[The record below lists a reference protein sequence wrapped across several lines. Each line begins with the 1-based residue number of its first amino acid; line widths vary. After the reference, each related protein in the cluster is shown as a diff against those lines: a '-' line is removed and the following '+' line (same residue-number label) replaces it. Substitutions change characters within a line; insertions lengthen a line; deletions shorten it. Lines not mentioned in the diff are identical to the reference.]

1 MSKSMKKN
9 RYLSR
14 KISKRYKSIKNK
26 LTPLQLAIAFKA
38 ETEQPFTGTT
48 SNGFKWDNQ
57 EPGIYYS
64 LISHKPLFKSEDK
77 FSCPCGWMSFSKP
90 IKKNNIILRPDPQD
104 IKDNKDFIRNE
115 VLESTYQTHLGHLFD
130 DHNSPSRKRYC
141 INANM
146 LIFKPKKKIV
156 QSNI

>member
-1 MSKSMKKN
+1 MNKSLKKN
-9 RYLSR
+9 TYLDR

-38 ETEQPFTGTT
+38 ATEQPFTGST
-48 SNGFKWDNQ
+48 SNGYKWDNQ
-57 EPGIYYS
+57 QAGIYYS

-90 IKKNNIILRPDPQD
+90 INKNNIILSPDPQD
-104 IKDNKDFIRNE
+104 IKDNKSFIRTE

-130 DHNSPSRKRYC
+130 YQNSPSGKRYC
-141 INANM
+141 INANI
-146 LIFKPKKKIV
+146 LIFKPRKKFIP
-156 QSNI
+156 SNI